1 MLLSNFTFNLS
12 ISHSE
17 LFQVWLKQ
25 EIEQSIN
32 KNPLVVEIKTFRLLT
47 EVHGDGHTFSVQFFF
62 HNYEDFLAFELNFR
76 DQFLGNADR
85 RFAGN
90 YAFFHTLLQTL

>member
-17 LFQVWLKQ
+17 LFQAWIKQ
-25 EIEQSIN
+25 EIEQSLK
-32 KNPLVVEIKTFRLLT
+32 KNPLVTEIKIFRLLT
-47 EVHGDGHTFSVQFFF
+47 EVNGDGHTFSVQFFF
-62 HNYEDFLAFELNFR
+62 SNYEDFLSFELNSR
-76 DQFLGNADR
+76 DELLLNADR

-90 YAFFHTLLQTL
+90 YAFFHTLLQAF